1 MKVLDMDKILKISK
15 EELINTSEKEYDMQI
30 NSLVNDIL
38 LKKKR
43 FVVFLISIKTYV
55 IYIHIQYRKL

>member
-30 NSLVNDIL
+30 NSLVNDITIIEV
-38 LKKKR
+38 K
-43 FVVFLISIKTYV
+43 VY
-55 IYIHIQYRKL
+55 